1 MLGGRCCFLLGPRPA
16 PADPTHTRLAARRCH
31 PVGTRA
37 GAAWTA
43 SAAQSEACGPWG
55 SLTPA
60 PLTSVSCGVVDR
72 LCKGSALLGGPLQPP
87 RGDEPRGP
95 SVRAHER
102 GHVEG
107 PGGGLCVSPPLPR
120 GPVSQP
126 CQSLE
131 TRLAAAPLS
140 ASSGAGALSGA
151 AWGLSPLRDMM
162 AAAASWCRGRSRSD
176 VREGAVGTGTKPP
189 QPRRDLPR
197 FVVLAPPLRHV
208 AVLGLSPGAERS
220 RARPSLCSPVGGTSR
235 DQRLLSSHRLV
246 TLLPSRV
253 TFNEED
259 PPEGF
264 GKGGGSLGRGH
275 MAPGSRRCCG
285 SCHRAVSSDGSPS
298 LGPPGR
304 TASHSSRAVT

>member
-60 PLTSVSCGVVDR
+60 PLTSASCGVADR

-189 QPRRDLPR
+189 QPRRDWPR
-197 FVVLAPPLRHV
+197 FVVLAPP
-208 AVLGLSPGAERS
+208 
-220 RARPSLCSPVGGTSR
+220 CGTSPCWGCPQALNAVGPGR
-235 DQRLLSSHRLV
+235 
-246 TLLPSRV
+246 PCAAPW
-253 TFNEED
+253 EE
-259 PPEGF
+259 
-264 GKGGGSLGRGH
+264 
-275 MAPGSRRCCG
+275 
-285 SCHRAVSSDGSPS
+285 
-298 LGPPGR
+298 PPGIS
-304 TASHSSRAVT
+304 ASFPPTGW

>member
-1 MLGGRCCFLLGPRPA
+1 MDAVSCDPLMGQESKETPGGSSRGDRGPSSCWAGGAASSSARGLLQQTPRTPGWPPVVATPWAPGQARPGQPALPRARPA
-16 PADPTHTRLAARRCH
+16 DR
-31 PVGTRA
+31 
-37 GAAWTA
+37 GAH
-43 SAAQSEACGPWG
+43 
-55 SLTPA
+55 SLRH
-60 PLTSVSCGVVDR
+60 PLTSVSCGVADR

-95 SVRAHER
+95 SVCAHER

-151 AWGLSPLRDMM
+151 VWGLSPLRDMM

-197 FVVLAPPLRHV
+197 FVVLAPP
-208 AVLGLSPGAERS
+208 
-220 RARPSLCSPVGGTSR
+220 CGTSPCWGCPQALNAVGPGR
-235 DQRLLSSHRLV
+235 
-246 TLLPSRV
+246 PCAAPW
-253 TFNEED
+253 EE
-259 PPEGF
+259 
-264 GKGGGSLGRGH
+264 
-275 MAPGSRRCCG
+275 
-285 SCHRAVSSDGSPS
+285 
-298 LGPPGR
+298 PPGIS
-304 TASHSSRAVT
+304 ASFPPTGW